1 LKVIAIVG
9 PTAVGKTA
17 LSLEIA
23 EKFSAEIINAD
34 AMQIY
39 KGMDIGTAKLP
50 LSQRRG
56 IFHHQID
63 VLDPSEEANVSQYQ
77 KQSREIINDL
87 LSKNVQ
93 PLLVG
98 GSGLY
103 VNSVLEDLEFPG
115 TNLEVRAKYEEILD
129 EKGVEALFQMLKEID
144 PKAAENILPNNARK
158 IVRALEVNEI
168 TGKAFNA
175 KLPEPS
181 PIFSDVRIAL
191 DMPRDLLDQRIID
204 RVNQMFEDG
213 FVDEVKRLEKKLRL
227 GKTAFRAL
235 GYSQVLS
242 LLSGEISEDE
252 AITLTINATKKFAR
266 RQLSWFR
273 RDPLIH
279 WLDATSPDLFAQSL
293 RLIG

>member
-1 LKVIAIVG
+1 MKVIAIVG

-56 IFHHQID
+56 IVHHQID
-63 VLDPSEEANVSQYQ
+63 VLDPIDEANVSQYQ
-77 KQSREIINDL
+77 KQTREIINDL
-87 LSKNVQ
+87 LNRKVQ
-93 PLLVG
+93 PMLVG

-129 EKGVEALFQMLKEID
+129 EQGVEVLYEMLKKID
-144 PKAAENILPNNARK
+144 PTAAQNILPNNARK

-191 DMPRDLLDQRIID
+191 DMPRDLLDKRISD
-204 RVNQMFEDG
+204 RVHQMFEDG
-213 FVDEVKRLEKKLRL
+213 FVDEVKSLEKNLRL
-227 GKTAFRAL
+227 GKTALRAL

-242 LLSGEISEDE
+242 LLAGEIIEDE

-279 WLDATSPDLFAQSL
+279 WLDATSPDLFEESL

>member
-1 LKVIAIVG
+1 MKVIAIVG

-17 LSLEIA
+17 LSLDIA
-23 EKFSAEIINAD
+23 EKFSAEVINAD

-56 IFHHQID
+56 IIHHQID
-63 VLDPSEEANVSQYQ
+63 VLDPIDEANVSQYQ
-77 KQSREIINDL
+77 KQTREIINDL
-87 LSKNVQ
+87 LAKNVQ
-93 PLLVG
+93 PMLVG

-129 EKGVEALFQMLKEID
+129 EQGVEVLYEMLKKID
-144 PKAAENILPNNARK
+144 PTAAQNILPNNARK

-191 DMPRDLLDQRIID
+191 DMPRDLLDKRISD
-204 RVNQMFEDG
+204 RVHQMFEDG
-213 FVDEVKRLEKKLRL
+213 FVDEVKSIEKNLRL
-227 GKTAFRAL
+227 GKTALRAL

-242 LLSGEISEDE
+242 LLAGEISEDE

-279 WLDATSPDLFAQSL
+279 WLDATSPDLFEESL
-293 RLIG
+293 RLIK

>member
-191 DMPRDLLDQRIID
+191 DMPRDLLDKRIID
-204 RVNQMFEDG
+204 RVHQMFEDG
-213 FVDEVKRLEKKLRL
+213 FVDEVKSLEKNLRL
-227 GKTAFRAL
+227 GRTAFRAL

>member
-1 LKVIAIVG
+1 MKVIALVG
-9 PTAVGKTA
+9 PTAVGKTL
-17 LSLEIA
+17 LSLDLALEL
-23 EKFSAEIINAD
+23 SAEIINAD

-56 IFHHQID
+56 VIHHQID
-63 VLDPSEEANVSQYQ
+63 VLDPIDEANVSQYQ
-77 KQSREIINDL
+77 KQTREIIREL
-87 LSKNVQ
+87 LDRKVQ
-93 PLLVG
+93 PILVG

-115 TNLEVRAKYEEILD
+115 TSLELRAKYEELLE
-129 EKGVEALFQMLKEID
+129 EKGVEHLFEMLEEID
-144 PKAAENILPNNARK
+144 PLAAENILPNNARK
-158 IVRALEVNEI
+158 IVRALEVNEL
-168 TGKAFNA
+168 TGKRFNA

-181 PIFSDVRIAL
+181 PIFPDVRIAL
-191 DMPRDLLDQRIID
+191 DMPRDLLDKRITE
-204 RVNQMFEDG
+204 RVHQMFADG
-213 FVDEVKRLEKKLRL
+213 FIDEVQKIEESLTK
-227 GKTAFRAL
+227 GKTALRAL

-242 LLSGEISEDE
+242 YLAGEIQKEE

-279 WLDATSPDLFAQSL
+279 WLDATSSDLFEQSMK
-293 RLIG
+293 LIR

>member
-56 IFHHQID
+56 ILHHQID
-63 VLDPSEEANVSQYQ
+63 VLDPIDEANVSQYQ
-77 KQSREIINDL
+77 KQTREIINDL
-87 LSKNVQ
+87 LNRKVQ
-93 PLLVG
+93 PMLVG

-129 EKGVEALFQMLKEID
+129 EQGVEVLYEMLEQID
-144 PKAAENILPNNARK
+144 PNAAKNILPSNARK
-158 IVRALEVNEI
+158 LVRALEVNEF

-191 DMPRDLLDQRIID
+191 DMPRDLLDKRISD
-204 RVNQMFEDG
+204 RVHQMFEDG
-213 FVDEVKRLEKKLRL
+213 FVDEVKSLEKNLRL

-242 LLSGEISEDE
+242 LLAGEIIEDE

-279 WLDATSPDLFAQSL
+279 WLDATSPDLFEESL

>member
-1 LKVIAIVG
+1 MKVIAIVG

-56 IFHHQID
+56 IVHHQID

-93 PLLVG
+93 PILVG

-204 RVNQMFEDG
+204 RVHQMFEDG
-213 FVDEVKRLEKKLRL
+213 FVDEVKSIEKNLRL

>member
-1 LKVIAIVG
+1 MKVIAIVG

-39 KGMDIGTAKLP
+39 KGMDIGTAKLQ

-56 IFHHQID
+56 ILHHQID
-63 VLDPSEEANVSQYQ
+63 VLDPIDEANVSQYQ
-77 KQSREIINDL
+77 KQTREIINDL
-87 LSKNVQ
+87 LNRKVQ
-93 PLLVG
+93 PMLVG

-129 EKGVEALFQMLKEID
+129 EQGVEVLYEMLEQID
-144 PKAAENILPNNARK
+144 PNAAKNILPSNARK
-158 IVRALEVNEI
+158 IVRALEVNEF

-191 DMPRDLLDQRIID
+191 DMPRDLLDKRISD
-204 RVNQMFEDG
+204 RVHQMFEDG
-213 FVDEVKRLEKKLRL
+213 FVDEVKSLEKNLRL

-242 LLSGEISEDE
+242 LLAGEIIEDE

-279 WLDATSPDLFAQSL
+279 WLDATSPDLFEESL

>member
-1 LKVIAIVG
+1 MKVIAIVG
-9 PTAVGKTA
+9 PTAVGKTS

-23 EKFSAEIINAD
+23 EKLSAEIINAD

-39 KGMDIGTAKLP
+39 KGMDIGTAKLA
-50 LSQRRG
+50 LSERRG
-56 IFHHQID
+56 ITHHQID
-63 VLDPSEEANVSQYQ
+63 VLDPEEEANVSAYQ
-77 KQSREIINDL
+77 KQTREIINDL
-87 LSKNVQ
+87 LNKKIQ
-93 PLLVG
+93 PMLVG

-115 TNLEVRAKYEEILD
+115 TNLEIRAKYEEIL
-129 EKGVEALFQMLKEID
+129 EEQGVEVLYEMLERIDKE
-144 PKAAENILPNNARK
+144 AAQNILPNNARK
-158 IVRALEVNEI
+158 IVRALEVNEL
-168 TGKAFNA
+168 TGNNFNA

-181 PIFSDVRIAL
+181 PVFSDVRIAL
-191 DMPRDLLDQRIID
+191 DMPRDLLDARIAE
-204 RVNQMFEDG
+204 RVHQMFKDG
-213 FVDEVKRLEKKLRL
+213 FVEEVKSLEPKLRK
-227 GKTAFRAL
+227 GKTALRAL

-242 LLSGEISEDE
+242 LLNGEITEQE

-279 WLDATSPDLFAQSL
+279 WLDATSPQLLDQSL

>member
-1 LKVIAIVG
+1 MKVIAIVG

-17 LSLEIA
+17 LSLDIA

-56 IFHHQID
+56 IVHHQID
-63 VLDPSEEANVSQYQ
+63 VLDPMDEANVSQYQ
-77 KQSREIINDL
+77 KQTREIINDSL
-87 LSKNVQ
+87 NRKVQ
-93 PLLVG
+93 PMLVG

-129 EKGVEALFQMLKEID
+129 EQGVEVLYEMLEQID
-144 PKAAENILPNNARK
+144 PNAAKNILPSNARK
-158 IVRALEVNEI
+158 IVRALEVNEF

-191 DMPRDLLDQRIID
+191 DMPRDQLDKRISD
-204 RVNQMFEDG
+204 RVHQMFEDG
-213 FVDEVKRLEKKLRL
+213 FVDEVKSLEKNLRL

-242 LLSGEISEDE
+242 LLVGEITEDE

-279 WLDATSPDLFAQSL
+279 WLDATSPDLFEESL

>member
-56 IFHHQID
+56 IAHHQID

-77 KQSREIINDL
+77 KQSREIINNL

-93 PLLVG
+93 PILVG

-115 TNLEVRAKYEEILD
+115 TNLEVRAKDEEILD

-204 RVNQMFEDG
+204 RVHQMFEDG
-213 FVDEVKRLEKKLRL
+213 FVDEVKSIEKNLRL

>member
-1 LKVIAIVG
+1 MKVIAIVG

-23 EKFSAEIINAD
+23 EKFSAQIINAD

-56 IFHHQID
+56 IVHHQID

-87 LSKNVQ
+87 FSKNVQ
-93 PLLVG
+93 PILVG

-204 RVNQMFEDG
+204 RVHQMFEDG
-213 FVDEVKRLEKKLRL
+213 FVDEVKSIEKNLRL
-227 GKTAFRAL
+227 GKPAFRAL

>member
-1 LKVIAIVG
+1 MKVIAIVG

-56 IFHHQID
+56 IVHHQID

-87 LSKNVQ
+87 LSRNVQ
-93 PLLVG
+93 PVLVG

-129 EKGVEALFQMLKEID
+129 EKGVEALFQMLKETD

-204 RVNQMFEDG
+204 RVHQMFEDG
-213 FVDEVKRLEKKLRL
+213 FVDEVKSIEKNLRL

>member
-1 LKVIAIVG
+1 MKVIAIVG

-77 KQSREIINDL
+77 KQSREIINNL

-93 PLLVG
+93 PILVG

-129 EKGVEALFQMLKEID
+129 EKGVDALFQMLKEID

-191 DMPRDLLDQRIID
+191 DMPRDLLDKRISD
-204 RVNQMFEDG
+204 RVHQMFEEG
-213 FVDEVKRLEKKLRL
+213 FVDEVKSIEKNLRL
-227 GKTAFRAL
+227 GKTALRAL

>member
-9 PTAVGKTA
+9 PTAVGKTS

-23 EKFSAEIINAD
+23 EKLSAEIINAD

-39 KGMDIGTAKLP
+39 KGMDIGTAKLA
-50 LSQRRG
+50 LSERRG
-56 IFHHQID
+56 ITHHQID
-63 VLDPSEEANVSQYQ
+63 VLHPEEEANVSAYQ
-77 KQSREIINDL
+77 KQTREIINDL
-87 LSKNVQ
+87 LNKKVQ
-93 PLLVG
+93 PMLVG

-115 TNLEVRAKYEEILD
+115 TNLEIRAKYEEIL
-129 EKGVEALFQMLKEID
+129 EEQGVEVLYEMLERIDKE
-144 PKAAENILPNNARK
+144 AAQNILPNNARK
-158 IVRALEVNEI
+158 IVRAMEVNEL
-168 TGKAFNA
+168 TGNNFNA

-181 PIFSDVRIAL
+181 PVFSDVRIAL
-191 DMPRDLLDQRIID
+191 DMPRDLLDARIAE
-204 RVNQMFEDG
+204 RVHQMFKNG
-213 FVDEVKRLEKKLRL
+213 FVEEVKSLEPKLRK
-227 GKTAFRAL
+227 GKTALRAL

-242 LLSGEISEDE
+242 LLNGEITEQE

-279 WLDATSPDLFAQSL
+279 WLDATSPQLLDQSL

>member
-17 LSLEIA
+17 LSLDIA

-56 IFHHQID
+56 IVHHQID
-63 VLDPSEEANVSQYQ
+63 VLDPIDEANVSQYQ
-77 KQSREIINDL
+77 KQTLEIINDL
-87 LSKNVQ
+87 LNRKVQ
-93 PLLVG
+93 PMLVG

-129 EKGVEALFQMLKEID
+129 EQGVEVLYKMLEEID
-144 PKAAENILPNNARK
+144 PNAAKNILPSNARK
-158 IVRALEVNEI
+158 IVRALEVNEF

-191 DMPRDLLDQRIID
+191 DMPRDLLDKRISD
-204 RVNQMFEDG
+204 RVHQMFEDG
-213 FVDEVKRLEKKLRL
+213 FVDEVKSLEKNLRL

-242 LLSGEISEDE
+242 LLAGEITEDE

-279 WLDATSPDLFAQSL
+279 WLDATSPDLFEESL

>member
-1 LKVIAIVG
+1 MKVIAIVG
-9 PTAVGKTA
+9 PTAVGKTS
-17 LSLEIA
+17 LSLKIA
-23 EKFSAEIINAD
+23 EKLSAEIINAD

-39 KGMDIGTAKLP
+39 KGMDIGTAKLA
-50 LSQRRG
+50 LSERRG
-56 IFHHQID
+56 ITHHQID
-63 VLDPSEEANVSQYQ
+63 VLDPVEEANVSAYQ
-77 KQSREIINDL
+77 KQTREIINDL
-87 LSKNVQ
+87 LNKKVQ
-93 PLLVG
+93 PMLVG

-115 TNLEVRAKYEEILD
+115 TNLEIRAKYEEIL
-129 EKGVEALFQMLKEID
+129 EEQGVEVLYEMLERIDKE
-144 PKAAENILPNNARK
+144 AAQNILPNNARK
-158 IVRALEVNEI
+158 IVRALEVNEL
-168 TGKAFNA
+168 TGNNFNA

-191 DMPRDLLDQRIID
+191 DMPRDLLDTKIAE
-204 RVNQMFEDG
+204 RVHQMFKDG
-213 FVDEVKRLEKKLRL
+213 LVEEVKSLEPKLRE
-227 GKTAFRAL
+227 GKTALRAL

-242 LLSGEISEDE
+242 LLNGEITEQE

-279 WLDATSPDLFAQSL
+279 WLDATSPQLLDQSL

>member
-56 IFHHQID
+56 IVHHQID

-87 LSKNVQ
+87 LSKNIQ
-93 PLLVG
+93 PVLVG

-129 EKGVEALFQMLKEID
+129 EKGAEALFQMLKEID

-204 RVNQMFEDG
+204 RVHQMFEDG
-213 FVDEVKRLEKKLRL
+213 FVDEVKRLEKNLRL

-273 RDPLIH
+273 RDLNIKWVDVTNPNFVKVALSE
-279 WLDATSPDLFAQSL
+279 LE
-293 RLIG
+293 

>member
-17 LSLEIA
+17 LSLELA

-50 LSQRRG
+50 VSQRRG
-56 IFHHQID
+56 IVHHQID
-63 VLDPSEEANVSQYQ
+63 VLDPIEEANVSQYQ
-77 KQSREIINDL
+77 KQTREIINTL
-87 LSKNVQ
+87 LNKNIQ

-129 EKGVEALFQMLKEID
+129 EQGVEALYEMLKEID
-144 PKAAENILPNNARK
+144 PIAAQNILPNNARK

-181 PIFSDVRIAL
+181 PIFADVRIAL
-191 DMPRDLLDQRIID
+191 DMPRDLLDKRISD
-204 RVNQMFEDG
+204 RVHQMFEDG
-213 FVDEVKRLEKKLRL
+213 FVDEVKSLEKKLRL
-227 GKTAFRAL
+227 GKTALRAL

-242 LLSGEISEDE
+242 LLAGEISEDE

-279 WLDATSPDLFAQSL
+279 WLDATSPNLYSESL

>member
-1 LKVIAIVG
+1 MKVIAIVG

-17 LSLEIA
+17 LSLDIA

-56 IFHHQID
+56 IIHHQID
-63 VLDPSEEANVSQYQ
+63 VLDPIDEANVSQYQ
-77 KQSREIINDL
+77 KQTREIINDL
-87 LSKNVQ
+87 LNRKVQ
-93 PLLVG
+93 PMLVG

-115 TNLEVRAKYEEILD
+115 TNLEVRSKYEEILD
-129 EKGVEALFQMLKEID
+129 EQGVEVLYEMLEEID
-144 PKAAENILPNNARK
+144 PNAAKNILPSNARK
-158 IVRALEVNEI
+158 IVRALEVNEF

-191 DMPRDLLDQRIID
+191 DMPRDLLDKRISD
-204 RVNQMFEDG
+204 RVHQMFEDG
-213 FVDEVKRLEKKLRL
+213 FVDEVKSLEKNLRL

-242 LLSGEISEDE
+242 LLAGEIIEDE

-279 WLDATSPDLFAQSL
+279 WLDATSPDLFEESL

>member
-1 LKVIAIVG
+1 MKVIAIVG

-56 IFHHQID
+56 IVHHQID
-63 VLDPSEEANVSQYQ
+63 VLDPIDEANVSQYQ
-77 KQSREIINDL
+77 KQTREIINDL
-87 LSKNVQ
+87 LNRKVQ
-93 PLLVG
+93 PMLVG

-115 TNLEVRAKYEEILD
+115 TNLEVRSKYEEILD
-129 EKGVEALFQMLKEID
+129 EQGVEVLYEMLEEID
-144 PKAAENILPNNARK
+144 PNAAKNILPSNARK
-158 IVRALEVNEI
+158 IVRALEVNEF

-191 DMPRDLLDQRIID
+191 DMPRDLLDKRISD
-204 RVNQMFEDG
+204 RVHQMFEDG
-213 FVDEVKRLEKKLRL
+213 FVDEVKSLEKNLRL

-242 LLSGEISEDE
+242 LLAGEITEDE

-279 WLDATSPDLFAQSL
+279 WLDATSPDLFEESL

>member
-1 LKVIAIVG
+1 MKVIAIVG

-39 KGMDIGTAKLP
+39 KGVDIGTAKLP

-56 IFHHQID
+56 IVHHQID

-129 EKGVEALFQMLKEID
+129 EKGVDALFQMLKEID

-191 DMPRDLLDQRIID
+191 DMPRDLLDKRISD
-204 RVNQMFEDG
+204 RVHQMFEDG
-213 FVDEVKRLEKKLRL
+213 FVDEVKSIEKNLRL
-227 GKTAFRAL
+227 GKTALRAL

-242 LLSGEISEDE
+242 LLAGEISEDE

-279 WLDATSPDLFAQSL
+279 WLDATSPDLFKESL
-293 RLIG
+293 RLIK

>member
-1 LKVIAIVG
+1 MKVIAIVG

-23 EKFSAEIINAD
+23 ENFSAEIINAD

-50 LSQRRG
+50 LVERRG
-56 IFHHQID
+56 IVHHQID
-63 VLDPSEEANVSQYQ
+63 VLDPIEEANVSQYQ
-77 KQSREIINDL
+77 KQTRRIIQNL
-87 LSKNVQ
+87 LDRNKQ
-93 PLLVG
+93 PILVG

-115 TNLEVRAKYEEILD
+115 TDLEVRAKYEVIL
-129 EKGVEALFQMLKEID
+129 EEEGVEALFALLKTID
-144 PKAAENILPNNARK
+144 PVAAQNILPNNARK
-158 IVRALEVNEI
+158 IVRALEVNEF

-181 PIFSDVRIAL
+181 PVFSDVRIAL
-191 DMPRDLLDQRIID
+191 DLPRDLLDKRIAE
-204 RVNQMFEDG
+204 RVHQMFKDG
-213 FVDEVKRLEKKLRL
+213 FIDEVKRIEDNLRK
-227 GKTAFRAL
+227 GKTALRAL

-242 LLSGEISEDE
+242 HIAGEISEE
-252 AITLTINATKKFAR
+252 KAITLTINATKKFAR
-266 RQLSWFR
+266 RQISWFR

-279 WLDATSPDLFAQSL
+279 WLDATRPDLLDQSL

>member
-1 LKVIAIVG
+1 MKVIAIVG

-17 LSLEIA
+17 LSLDIA

-56 IFHHQID
+56 IVHHQID
-63 VLDPSEEANVSQYQ
+63 VLDPMDEANVSQYQ
-77 KQSREIINDL
+77 KQTREIINDL
-87 LSKNVQ
+87 LNRKVQ
-93 PLLVG
+93 PMLVG

-129 EKGVEALFQMLKEID
+129 EQGVEVLYKMLEQID
-144 PKAAENILPNNARK
+144 PNAAKNILPSNARK
-158 IVRALEVNEI
+158 IVRALEVNEF

-191 DMPRDLLDQRIID
+191 DMPRDLLDKRISD
-204 RVNQMFEDG
+204 RVHQMFEDG
-213 FVDEVKRLEKKLRL
+213 FVDEVKSLEKNLRL

-242 LLSGEISEDE
+242 LLAGEITEDE

-279 WLDATSPDLFAQSL
+279 WLDATSPDLFEESL

>member
-1 LKVIAIVG
+1 MKVIAIVG
-9 PTAVGKTA
+9 PTAVGKSA

-56 IFHHQID
+56 IVHHQID

-93 PLLVG
+93 PILVG

-204 RVNQMFEDG
+204 RVHQMFEDG
-213 FVDEVKRLEKKLRL
+213 FVDEVKSIEKNLRL

>member
-1 LKVIAIVG
+1 MKVIALVG

-17 LSLEIA
+17 LSLDLALEL
-23 EKFSAEIINAD
+23 SAEIINAD

-56 IFHHQID
+56 VIHHQID
-63 VLDPSEEANVSQYQ
+63 VLDPTAEANVSQYQ
-77 KQSREIINDL
+77 KQTREIIREL
-87 LSKNVQ
+87 LNRKVQ
-93 PLLVG
+93 PILVG

-115 TNLEVRAKYEEILD
+115 TSLELRAKYEELLE
-129 EKGVEALFQMLKEID
+129 EKGVEHLFEMLEEID
-144 PKAAENILPNNARK
+144 PLAAENILPNNARK
-158 IVRALEVNEI
+158 IVRALEVNEL
-168 TGKAFNA
+168 TGNRFNA

-181 PIFSDVRIAL
+181 PIFPDVRIAL
-191 DMPRDLLDQRIID
+191 DMPRDLLDKRITE
-204 RVNQMFEDG
+204 RVHQMFADG
-213 FVDEVKRLEKKLRL
+213 FIDEVQKIEESLTK
-227 GKTAFRAL
+227 GKTALRAL

-242 LLSGEISEDE
+242 YLAGEIQKEE

-279 WLDATSPDLFAQSL
+279 WLDATSSDLFEQSMK
-293 RLIG
+293 LIR

>member
-1 LKVIAIVG
+1 MKVIAIVG

-56 IFHHQID
+56 IVHHQID

-77 KQSREIINDL
+77 KQSREIINTL

-93 PLLVG
+93 PILVG

-204 RVNQMFEDG
+204 RVHQMFEDG
-213 FVDEVKRLEKKLRL
+213 FVDEVKSIEKNLRL

>member
-56 IFHHQID
+56 IAHHQID

-77 KQSREIINDL
+77 KQSREIINNL
-87 LSKNVQ
+87 LNKNVQ
-93 PLLVG
+93 PVLVG

-204 RVNQMFEDG
+204 RVHQMFEDG
-213 FVDEVKRLEKKLRL
+213 FVDEVKSLEKNLRL

>member
-56 IFHHQID
+56 IVHHQID

-93 PLLVG
+93 PVLVG

-191 DMPRDLLDQRIID
+191 DMPRDLLDKRISD
-204 RVNQMFEDG
+204 RVHQMFEEG
-213 FVDEVKRLEKKLRL
+213 FVDEVKSIEKNLRL
-227 GKTAFRAL
+227 GKTALRAL

-242 LLSGEISEDE
+242 LLAGEISEDE

-279 WLDATSPDLFAQSL
+279 WLDATSPDLFEESL
-293 RLIG
+293 RLIK

>member
-1 LKVIAIVG
+1 MKVIAIVG

-56 IFHHQID
+56 ILHHQID
-63 VLDPSEEANVSQYQ
+63 VLDPIDEANVSQYQ
-77 KQSREIINDL
+77 KQTREIINDL
-87 LSKNVQ
+87 LNRKVQ
-93 PLLVG
+93 PMLVG

-129 EKGVEALFQMLKEID
+129 EQGVEVLYEMLEQID
-144 PKAAENILPNNARK
+144 PNAAKNILPSNARK
-158 IVRALEVNEI
+158 IVRALEVNEF

-191 DMPRDLLDQRIID
+191 DMPRDLLDKRISD
-204 RVNQMFEDG
+204 RVHQMFEDG
-213 FVDEVKRLEKKLRL
+213 FVDEVKSLEKNLRL

-242 LLSGEISEDE
+242 LLAGEITEDE

-279 WLDATSPDLFAQSL
+279 WLDATSPDLFEESL

>member
-129 EKGVEALFQMLKEID
+129 EKGVDALFQMLKEID

-191 DMPRDLLDQRIID
+191 DMPRDLLDKRISD
-204 RVNQMFEDG
+204 RVHQMFEDG
-213 FVDEVKRLEKKLRL
+213 FVDEVKRLEKNLRL
-227 GKTAFRAL
+227 GKTALRAL

-242 LLSGEISEDE
+242 LLAGEISEDE

-279 WLDATSPDLFAQSL
+279 WLDATSPDLFEESL
-293 RLIG
+293 RLIK

>member
-1 LKVIAIVG
+1 MKVIAIVG

-56 IFHHQID
+56 IVHHQID
-63 VLDPSEEANVSQYQ
+63 VLDPIDEANVSQYQ
-77 KQSREIINDL
+77 KQTREIINDL
-87 LSKNVQ
+87 LNRKVQ
-93 PLLVG
+93 PMLVG

-129 EKGVEALFQMLKEID
+129 EQGVEVLYEMLRKID
-144 PKAAENILPNNARK
+144 PTAAQNILPNNARK

-191 DMPRDLLDQRIID
+191 DMPRDLLDKRISD
-204 RVNQMFEDG
+204 RVHQMFEDG
-213 FVDEVKRLEKKLRL
+213 FVDEVKSLEKNLRL

-242 LLSGEISEDE
+242 LLAGEIAEDE

-279 WLDATSPDLFAQSL
+279 WLDATSPDLFEESL

>member
-17 LSLEIA
+17 LSLDIA

-56 IFHHQID
+56 IVHHQID
-63 VLDPSEEANVSQYQ
+63 VLDPMDEANVSQYQ
-77 KQSREIINDL
+77 KQTREIINDL
-87 LSKNVQ
+87 LKRKVQ
-93 PLLVG
+93 PMLVG

-129 EKGVEALFQMLKEID
+129 EQGVEVLYKMLEQID
-144 PKAAENILPNNARK
+144 PNAAKNILPSNARK
-158 IVRALEVNEI
+158 IVRALEVNEF

-191 DMPRDLLDQRIID
+191 DMPRDLLDKRISD
-204 RVNQMFEDG
+204 RVHQMFEDG
-213 FVDEVKRLEKKLRL
+213 FVDEVKSLEKNLRL

-242 LLSGEISEDE
+242 LLAGEITEDE

-279 WLDATSPDLFAQSL
+279 WLDATSPDLFEESL

>member
-17 LSLEIA
+17 LSLDIA

-56 IFHHQID
+56 IVHHQID
-63 VLDPSEEANVSQYQ
+63 VLDPMDEANVSQYQ
-77 KQSREIINDL
+77 KQTREIINDL
-87 LSKNVQ
+87 LNRKVQ
-93 PLLVG
+93 PILVG

-129 EKGVEALFQMLKEID
+129 EQGVEVLYKMLEQID
-144 PKAAENILPNNARK
+144 PNAAKNILPSNARK
-158 IVRALEVNEI
+158 IVRALEVNEF

-191 DMPRDLLDQRIID
+191 DMPRDLLDKRISE
-204 RVNQMFEDG
+204 RVHQMFEDG
-213 FVDEVKRLEKKLRL
+213 FVDEVKSLEKNLRL

-242 LLSGEISEDE
+242 LLAGEITEDE

-279 WLDATSPDLFAQSL
+279 WLDATSPDLFEESL

>member
-1 LKVIAIVG
+1 MKVIAIVG

-17 LSLEIA
+17 LSLELA

-50 LSQRRG
+50 VSQRRG
-56 IFHHQID
+56 IIHHQID
-63 VLDPSEEANVSQYQ
+63 VLDPIEEANVSQYQ
-77 KQSREIINDL
+77 KQTREIINTL
-87 LSKNVQ
+87 LNKNTQ

-129 EKGVEALFQMLKEID
+129 EQGVETLYEMLKEID
-144 PKAAENILPNNARK
+144 PIAAQNILPNNARK

-181 PIFSDVRIAL
+181 PIFADVRIAL
-191 DMPRDLLDQRIID
+191 DMPRDLLDKRISD
-204 RVNQMFEDG
+204 RVHQMFEDG
-213 FVDEVKRLEKKLRL
+213 FVDEVKSLEKNLRL
-227 GKTAFRAL
+227 GKTALRAL

-242 LLSGEISEDE
+242 LLAGEISEDE

-279 WLDATSPDLFAQSL
+279 WLDATSPTLYAESL